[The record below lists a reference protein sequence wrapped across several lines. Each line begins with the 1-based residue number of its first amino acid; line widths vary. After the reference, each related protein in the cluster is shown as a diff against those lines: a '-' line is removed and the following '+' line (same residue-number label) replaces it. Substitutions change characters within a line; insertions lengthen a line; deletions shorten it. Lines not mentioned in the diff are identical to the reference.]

1 VKRASLLALLGA
13 TLAGSAAAQTVPDAS
28 PAAQVP
34 AAYRRGPQFRIDPF
48 RHVTVP
54 HWGFVLEGGGIA
66 GNNAL
71 NLSDIGALI
80 LLNDSSAMLTSD
92 LLNTVTLVPAGN
104 PAAGD
109 GQAEG
114 GLYVGGPFGRYVN
127 VGITLQGR
135 AYGSYLVD
143 RDAVAILQNG
153 NSVQQTVDV
162 GNTTGS
168 GLGTA
173 ELGAH
178 VLVRLDPIGSRDGAR
193 LSLGFGGR
201 YVQPVAYAREVTTL
215 ENNTPILISGDSV
228 AADIRLDAAY
238 TPDVSA
244 SGGSGFAA
252 DLMVRVEW
260 PTSGVYFEALAANL
274 GKVTVN
280 DVERRTLAFSVASTD
295 LGEISDSLDAADFVV
310 QDTVSVDVTLPRV
323 LRLSAGAFANRY
335 LQLDVS
341 ASLPMG
347 GAFDL
352 PVTVDLWST
361 WRFTPI
367 LPLRLGLVLGGT
379 GGIGYTAGFGVETRR
394 FYFGALGG
402 SFGGL
407 FENARGVAG
416 RFELGM
422 FF

>member
-1 VKRASLLALLGA
+1 
-13 TLAGSAAAQTVPDAS
+13 
-28 PAAQVP
+28 
-34 AAYRRGPQFRIDPF
+34 
-48 RHVTVP
+48 
-54 HWGFVLEGGGIA
+54 
-66 GNNAL
+66 
-71 NLSDIGALI
+71 
-80 LLNDSSAMLTSD
+80 
-92 LLNTVTLVPAGN
+92 
-104 PAAGD
+104 
-109 GQAEG
+109 
-114 GLYVGGPFGRYVN
+114 
-127 VGITLQGR
+127 
-135 AYGSYLVD
+135 
-143 RDAVAILQNG
+143 VAILQNG

-178 VLVRLDPIGSRDGAR
+178 VLVRLDPIGSPDGAL

-215 ENNTPILISGDSV
+215 QNNTPIVISGDSV
-228 AADIRLDAAY
+228 AADLRLDAEY

-260 PTSGVYFEALAANL
+260 PTSGIYFEALAANL

-295 LGEISDSLDAADFVV
+295 LGEISDSLDAVDFVV
-310 QDTVSVDVTLPRV
+310 QDTVAVDVTLPRV

-347 GAFDL
+347 GAFDI
-352 PVTVDLWST
+352 PVAVDLWST